1 MKIIELSET
10 GLALP
15 DAEVDQFA
23 SAVLFQKSDFNIV
36 VSNFLVILALRAKL
50 FAIEVDKRPKI
61 SNNLFPNL
69 GEAFIYP
76 FINVSI
82 KDIVI
87 ASLFP
92 RCKLSMFINK
102 AFLF

>member
-61 SNNLFPNL
+61 K
-69 GEAFIYP
+69 FIIYGKEVV
-76 FINVSI
+76 FD
-82 KDIVI
+82 KDMRSFDLDKDERTQLVEKYLYAII
-87 ASLFP
+87 
-92 RCKLSMFINK
+92 
-102 AFLF
+102 